1 MRGHMI
7 SHNNMYI
14 YIYIYL
20 VHTGGTVVVVEFQFF
35 LPSDRNQLISFVF
48 PSIGNAVATY
58 MSYK

>member
-1 MRGHMI
+1 MI

-14 YIYIYL
+14 YIIHIDI

-48 PSIGNAVATY
+48 PSIRNAVATY